1 MNKRKNKGFS
11 LLYRTEN
18 LPLPDNLVINPGDQL
33 KFLAGAYA
41 FLVIEEDGVIQLNST
56 AV

>member
-33 KFLAGAYA
+33 KFLAGDYA